1 MAVVYVLETTPTR
14 VRHIHPDSVTWAQL
28 AGASPETR
36 SAKDEAGGYARA
48 GKRAPL
54 RGATR
59 RDLQVEI
66 TAQHVWMLVSAAMV
80 LLMTPGLGLFYGGMT
95 RAKAALNM
103 IMMSF
108 ISAGIVGVVWVL
120 WGYSM
125 TTGDGVLGIFGN
137 PFAYFGLQEL
147 MGSPDL
153 IKAGYSATF
162 AIITVALIS
171 GAIADRARFSAWVL
185 FVPLWVTV
193 VYCPLAYMV
202 WGGGLMGAEG
212 AVTAAFGQ
220 VIDFA
225 GGAVVEI
232 SSGTAA
238 LVLAVILGPRQ
249 GFGKDPGHR
258 PHNIPIIMLGAAIL
272 WFGWFGFNGGAATT
286 AEQAG
291 LIWVNTLVTP
301 AAAMLSWLMTEK
313 ARHGHPTSLG
323 AASGVVAGL
332 VAITPSCANISPVAA
347 IVLGLA
353 AGAACAVFVD
363 LKYRFGLDDS
373 LDVVGVH
380 LGAGLIGT
388 LSLGFIALPLDG
400 QAGGLFYGGGFQQLI
415 AQTAAV
421 VITLLLSGAGT
432 LVIGR
437 AIHRTVGFRVS
448 PEAENA
454 GVDLS
459 EHAESAYSFAVPG
472 NGLSPMGP
480 GLPTAAAA
488 PRTPGEASAQAP
500 SGASGQQAKEDSY
513 A

>member
-1 MAVVYVLETTPTR
+1 MEGTGV
-14 VRHIHPDSVTWAQL
+14 D
-28 AGASPETR
+28 
-36 SAKDEAGGYARA
+36 
-48 GKRAPL
+48 
-54 RGATR
+54 
-59 RDLQVEI
+59 I
-66 TAQHVWMLVSAAMV
+66 TAQHVWMMIAAAMV

-125 TTGDGVLGIFGN
+125 TTGEGVLGIFGN
-137 PFAYFGLQEL
+137 PFANFGLQNL

-153 IKAGYSATF
+153 IKAGFSATF

-171 GAIADRARFSAWVL
+171 GAIADRAKFSAWAL
-185 FVPLWVTV
+185 FVPLWITL
-193 VYCPLAYMV
+193 VYCPLAYMI
-202 WGGGLMGAEG
+202 WGGGLMSAGGAIT
-212 AVTAAFGQ
+212 AVFGQ

-238 LVLAVILGPRQ
+238 LVLALVVGQRH
-249 GFGKDPGHR
+249 GFAKDPGHR
-258 PHNIPIIMLGAAIL
+258 PNNVPFIMLGAAIL

-291 LIWVNTLVTP
+291 LVWINTLVTP
-301 AAAMLSWLMTEK
+301 AAAMLSWLLTEK
-313 ARHGHPTSLG
+313 VRHGHPTSLG

-347 IVLGLA
+347 VGLGLV
-353 AGAACAVFVD
+353 AGAACCVFVD
-363 LKYRFGLDDS
+363 LKFRFGLDDS

-388 LSLGFIALPLDG
+388 LALGFIALPVDG
-400 QAGGLFYGGGFQQLI
+400 QGGGLFYGGGLQQLV
-415 AQTAAV
+415 AQSAAV
-421 VITLLLSGAGT
+421 VVTVLLSGIVT

-437 AIHRTVGFRVS
+437 AIHRFIGFRVS
-448 PEAENA
+448 HEAETV

-459 EHAESAYSFAVPG
+459 EHAESAYAFTETGRSFNPAG
-472 NGLSPMGP
+472 HHQLSPAVAG
-480 GLPTAAAA
+480 GDTAAEVYA
-488 PRTPGEASAQAP
+488 RRG
-500 SGASGQQAKEDSY
+500 KENTF

>member
-1 MAVVYVLETTPTR
+1 
-14 VRHIHPDSVTWAQL
+14 
-28 AGASPETR
+28 
-36 SAKDEAGGYARA
+36 
-48 GKRAPL
+48 
-54 RGATR
+54 
-59 RDLQVEI
+59 
-66 TAQHVWMLVSAAMV
+66 
-80 LLMTPGLGLFYGGMT
+80 MT

-125 TTGDGVLGIFGN
+125 TTGEGILGLFGN
-137 PFAYFGLQEL
+137 PFTNFGLQNL

-171 GAIADRARFSAWVL
+171 GAIADRAKFSAWAL
-185 FVPLWVTV
+185 FVPVWITL
-193 VYCPLAYMV
+193 VYCPLAYMI
-202 WGGGLMGAEG
+202 WGGGLMSAGG
-212 AVTAAFGQ
+212 AVTAVFGQ

-238 LVLAVILGPRQ
+238 LVLALIVGQRH
-249 GFGKDPGHR
+249 GFAKDPNHR
-258 PHNIPIIMLGAAIL
+258 PHNVPFIMLGAAIL

-291 LIWVNTLVTP
+291 LIWINTLVTP
-301 AAAMLSWLMTEK
+301 AAAMLSWLVVEK
-313 ARHGHPTSLG
+313 VRHGHPTSLG

-347 IVLGLA
+347 IGLGLV

-388 LSLGFIALPLDG
+388 LSLGFIALPVDG
-400 QAGGLFYGGGFQQLI
+400 QGGGLFYGGGFQQLI
-415 AQTAAV
+415 AQSAAV
-421 VITLLLSGAGT
+421 VITLLLSGAGHPGDRPRHQQDHR
-432 LVIGR
+432 LPCQPRGGNRGRGPVRARRDRLRLRRDGGRFQPAAGHAVRHSGSRIGQCFSRHAR
-437 AIHRTVGFRVS
+437 ARH
-448 PEAENA
+448 
-454 GVDLS
+454 
-459 EHAESAYSFAVPG
+459 PG
-472 NGLSPMGP
+472 SGQP
-480 GLPTAAAA
+480 G
-488 PRTPGEASAQAP
+488 
-500 SGASGQQAKEDSY
+500 SGQQSGACPADLGLKAPICGQAQAYRPALAEQRLLRQRRDRQPAPALSPPGSCK
-513 A
+513 ARGGSHPFFPGPLHAVQP

>member
-1 MAVVYVLETTPTR
+1 MMIA
-14 VRHIHPDSVTWAQL
+14 
-28 AGASPETR
+28 
-36 SAKDEAGGYARA
+36 
-48 GKRAPL
+48 
-54 RGATR
+54 
-59 RDLQVEI
+59 
-66 TAQHVWMLVSAAMV
+66 AAMV

-125 TTGDGVLGIFGN
+125 TTGEGVLGIFGN
-137 PFAYFGLQEL
+137 PFANFGLQNL

-153 IKAGYSATF
+153 IKAGFSATF

-171 GAIADRARFSAWVL
+171 GAIADRAKFSAWAL
-185 FVPLWVTV
+185 FVPLWITL
-193 VYCPLAYMV
+193 VYCPLAYMI
-202 WGGGLMGAEG
+202 WGGGLMSAGGAIT
-212 AVTAAFGQ
+212 AVFGQ

-238 LVLAVILGPRQ
+238 LVLALVVGQRH
-249 GFGKDPGHR
+249 GFAKDPSHR
-258 PHNIPIIMLGAAIL
+258 PHNVPFIMLGAAIL

-286 AEQAG
+286 AGQAG

-301 AAAMLSWLMTEK
+301 AAAMLSWLLTEK
-313 ARHGHPTSLG
+313 IRHGHPTSLG

-347 IVLGLA
+347 IGLGLV
-353 AGAACAVFVD
+353 AGAACCVFVD

-388 LSLGFIALPLDG
+388 LSLGLIALPVDG
-400 QAGGLFYGGGFQQLI
+400 QGGGLFYGGGVQQLV
-415 AQTAAV
+415 AQSVAV
-421 VITLLLSGAGT
+421 VITMLLSGIVT
-432 LVIGR
+432 LVISR
-437 AIHRTVGFRVS
+437 AINRSIGFRVTH
-448 PEAENA
+448 EAETA

-459 EHAESAYSFAVPG
+459 EHAESAYAFGETGRSFHPAGHKQPV
-472 NGLSPMGP
+472 L
-480 GLPTAAAA
+480 AAAEMA
-488 PRTPGEASAQAP
+488 GRRA
-500 SGASGQQAKEDSY
+500 
-513 A
+513 